1 MLNSQMG
8 AHNST
13 SQTVRIENPQRGL
26 AIQVTPSVVSRLVGG
41 DLTESKNAESEK
53 CVESQQEKQQTNFS
67 YGPVQEMPHNWT
79 QAQDVFERKYN
90 ELEEYQFDKYVEKVE
105 TMIGKPLAWVDD
117 INETIAD
124 LRQDLIK
131 CYRDNPEQSLCCADV
146 AKKYQDFIFRE
157 QFKTILKSN
166 EIGRK

>member
-1 MLNSQMG
+1 MG

-26 AIQVTPSVVSRLVGG
+26 AIQVTPSVVSRLESN
-41 DLTESKNAESEK
+41 TESDKY
-53 CVESQQEKQQTNFS
+53 VESQQEKQQTNFS
-67 YGPVQEMPHNWT
+67 YGSVQEMPHNWT
-79 QAQDVFERKYN
+79 QAQDVFQRKYN
-90 ELEEYQFDKYVEKVE
+90 ELEEYQFDKSVEKVE

-117 INETIAD
+117 VNETIAD

-131 CYRDNPEQSLCCADV
+131 CYRDNPEQSFCCADV

-166 EIGRK
+166 EISK